1 MRAIYCL
8 PYFFALL
15 IGCQD
20 MDSADLAEHLD
31 NKIDNR
37 DESAAKKRD
46 QLLQDDITAHPVRFD
61 GEEVIL
67 NGVHLSS
74 VKMSRYQPSFG
85 LQGIIAPIQ
94 RTNLVQPIDITVVNV
109 LVKSGDAV
117 KKGGILAHLQ
127 PAPIHTINEEAE
139 QEQDSRA
146 SKDEQII
153 TLTAPFNGVVDNL
166 RLNTGMTIK
175 ANTPLLTLVDESK
188 YQFISRL
195 PAYLK
200 PHLKIGKTV
209 DISVDDAPFSGQI
222 AHVTKSPESFST
234 IDVSVEISPK
244 KDSANRLNSGQFAKG
259 IVEYGQISVGA
270 LVPKFAIV
278 DDNLSPLDLTKLH
291 APPHKPQAPIAAN
304 IWVVKQDASLTLS
317 RVHIIEYLPKSR
329 RFLASGITEDSL
341 IVLVEL
347 PMQADGK
354 RVVVD

>member
-20 MDSADLAEHLD
+20 VGSADVAEHLD

-46 QLLQDDITAHPVRFD
+46 QRLQDDITEHPVRFEGD
-61 GEEVIL
+61 EVIL
-67 NGVHLSS
+67 DGIHLSS
-74 VKMSRYQPSFG
+74 VKMSRYQPSFS

-117 KKGGILAHLQ
+117 KKGDILAHLQ
-127 PAPIHTINEEAE
+127 PLSIYAANEDEE
-139 QEQDSRA
+139 QNSPSE
-146 SKDEQII
+146 DEQII
-153 TLTAPFNGVVDNL
+153 TLTAPFGGVVDNL
-166 RLNTGMTIK
+166 HLNTGMTIK

-222 AHVTKSPESFST
+222 ARVTESPESFST

-244 KDSANRLNSGQFAKG
+244 KDSANRLTSGQFAKG

-270 LVPKFAIV
+270 LVPEFAIV
-278 DDNLSPLDLTKLH
+278 DDDLSPLDLTKLH
-291 APPHKPQAPIAAN
+291 TPPHKPQAPIAAN
-304 IWVVKQDASLTLS
+304 VWVVKQDASLTLS
-317 RVHIIEYLPKSR
+317 RVHIIEYLPESR

-341 IVLVEL
+341 IVLAEL
-347 PMQADGK
+347 PMKADGK

>member
-1 MRAIYCL
+1 MRAVYCL

-15 IGCQD
+15 VGCQD
-20 MDSADLAEHLD
+20 VGSADVAEHLD

-37 DESAAKKRD
+37 DESAATKRD
-46 QLLQDDITAHPVRFD
+46 QLLQDDIAEHPVHFD
-61 GEEVIL
+61 GDEVIL
-67 NGVHLSS
+67 DSIHLSS
-74 VKMSRYQPSFG
+74 VKMSRYQPSFS

-94 RTNLVQPIDITVVNV
+94 RINLVQPIDITVANV

-117 KKGGILAHLQ
+117 KKGDTLAHLQ
-127 PAPIHTINEEAE
+127 PLSIDAANEDEE
-139 QEQDSRA
+139 RNSPSE
-146 SKDEQII
+146 DEQII
-153 TLTAPFNGVVDNL
+153 MLTAPFGGAVDNL
-166 RLNTGMTIK
+166 HLNTGMTIK

-222 AHVTKSPESFST
+222 ARVTESPESFST

-244 KDSANRLNSGQFAKG
+244 KDSANRLTSGQFAKG

-270 LVPKFAIV
+270 LVPEFAIV
-278 DDNLSPLDLTKLH
+278 DDDLSTLDLIKLH
-291 APPHKPQAPIAAN
+291 TPPHKPQAPIAAN
-304 IWVVKQDASLTLS
+304 VWVVKQDASLTLS
-317 RVHIIEYLPKSR
+317 RVHIIEYLPESR
-329 RFLASGITEDSL
+329 RFLVSGITEDSL
-341 IVLVEL
+341 IVLAEL
-347 PMQADGK
+347 PMKADGK